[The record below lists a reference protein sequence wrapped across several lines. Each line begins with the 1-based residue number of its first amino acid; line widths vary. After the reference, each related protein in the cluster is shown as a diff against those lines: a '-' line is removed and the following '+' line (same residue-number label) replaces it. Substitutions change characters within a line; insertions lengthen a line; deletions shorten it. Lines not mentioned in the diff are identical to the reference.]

1 MRTPK
6 GTRDWEETAA
16 LLAKAGWTGT
26 PLATPCAV
34 VVEAV
39 HPRPKRKPKHIIAPL
54 WARGGR
60 VPRPSVPDVDNVIKA
75 VCDALQLGGV
85 LADDRWVVEVTGR
98 SWYAAVGEKAHV
110 QVTVHEIEEE

>member
-6 GTRDWEETAA
+6 TTRDWEEEAS
-16 LLAKAGWTGT
+16 LLAKDAWTGA
-26 PLATPCAV
+26 PLAVPCAV

-39 HPRPKRKPKHIIAPL
+39 HPRPKRKPGHIIAPL

-60 VPRPSVPDVDNVIKA
+60 VFRPSVPDVDNVIKA

-98 SWYAAVGEKAHV
+98 SWYAALGEDARVH
-110 QVTVHEIEEE
+110 VTVREIEEE